1 MTRFGSLLKVASR
14 KKLIV
19 TAAITLI
26 LAVAFLALAK
36 KSGSS
41 SGTTS
46 PAEAK
51 PPDHAFEVGIPT
63 LQKVEAFV
71 SGYGSRVE
79 SAETELARLR
89 SSLEATQKELRES
102 IDKLSTA
109 RKEEAGLIRS
119 AIGELTQTPGKEIGP
134 PGAAALLPRVRKFDV
149 PPSPEGESASQVRAV
164 HIPAGSFGEVTILTG
179 IFAPVTGEALP
190 IHAKLDAAL
199 IGPNRTRIPVKDA
212 FLVGRVQGDANSSRA
227 VVQFQKLAFVTPS
240 GETVEAAINADVADS
255 DGILGLSGRYIWRA
269 QEILTLSGFS
279 GAASGA
285 AEGFSQSE
293 LSSQFGPLGGGTS
306 VVTGDPSRYAGY
318 RGASKGLEKI
328 SEVLGKRLDEIGPAV
343 YVPNGRKATILFI
356 EGATLPRFD
365 STEANKHA
373 ANGADRRPFGG
384 LDFDR

>member
-1 MTRFGSLLKVASR
+1 MTGFASLLKLAAR

-19 TAAITLI
+19 TGAITLI

-36 KSGSS
+36 LSGSS
-41 SGTTS
+41 SGRTS
-46 PAEAK
+46 SVEPRRA
-51 PPDHAFEVGIPT
+51 DHAFEVGIPT

-79 SAETELARLR
+79 SAEIELARLR
-89 SSLEATQKELRES
+89 SALESTQKELRES

-119 AIGELTQTPGKEIGP
+119 AIGELTQTPGKESGL
-134 PGAAALLPRVRKFDV
+134 PGVAAILPRVRKFDV
-149 PPSPEGESASQVRAV
+149 PPSPEGESVPRGNVV

-179 IFAPVTGEALP
+179 IFAPVSGEALP

-199 IGPNRTRIPVKDA
+199 IGPNRTRIPVRDA

-227 VVQFQKLAFVTPS
+227 VVQFHKLALVTPS
-240 GETVEAAINADVADS
+240 GETVETAINADVADS

-269 QEILTLSGFS
+269 QEILALSGLS

-285 AEGFSQSE
+285 AEGFSLSE
-293 LSSQFGPLGGGTS
+293 VSSQFSPLGGGTS
-306 VVTGDPSRYAGY
+306 TVSGDSSRYAGY

-328 SEVLGKRLDEIGPAV
+328 SEILGKRLEEIGPAV

-356 EGATLPRFD
+356 EGATLPRFG
-365 STEANKHA
+365 SGEANHA
-373 ANGADRRPFGG
+373 ANRADRRPFGG